1 MLKMSIEVQQS
12 KSDKRFVFNGE
23 TMGTRYSVICFAD
36 QNRSENQLCKE
47 LHEAVTAV
55 DEQMSTWKP
64 DSDLCRLNAAP
75 LNEWVSIPKNLMTV
89 LVAGVA
95 LEKRSS
101 GAFDMNVGALVARSG
116 FGALAGAVMSRS
128 DEAHRLSASD
138 ALEIREGL
146 NLVRKLAPVSL
157 DLSGIAKG
165 FGVDELAR
173 CLDRFSISNYL
184 VGIDGEMRAKGKK
197 PNDES
202 WAVALEEPVE
212 GVRSVKGVLALEN
225 LAIATSGDYR
235 HFRDVDGKR
244 ISHTMNPKSHGP
256 IENRVASVT
265 VLSGTCMEADAL
277 ATALMVMGDVDGPA
291 FAQKHGIH
299 ALFQIR
305 DPAGILEIPVGPI
318 FAGAAL
324 RIAL

>member
-1 MLKMSIEVQQS
+1 MSIEA
-12 KSDKRFVFNGE
+12 KEPRAEKRLVFNGE

-36 QNRSENQLCKE
+36 ENLAENKVAAA
-47 LHEAVTAV
+47 LHDAVTAV

-64 DSDLCRLNAAP
+64 NSDLCRLNEAP
-75 LNEWVSIPKNLMTV
+75 LNEWVSIPKKLMNV
-89 LVAGVA
+89 LVAGVVIEMRTA
-95 LEKRSS
+95 

-116 FGALAGAVMSRS
+116 FGAMTGTQIDLSDTTHQTPASR
-128 DEAHRLSASD
+128 

-146 NLVRKLAPVSL
+146 NLVRKLSPVSL

-173 CLDRFSISNYL
+173 CLDRFSIRSYL

-197 PNDES
+197 PNHENWS
-202 WAVALEEPVE
+202 VALEEPVE

-244 ISHTMNPKSHGP
+244 ISHTMNPKSQGP
-256 IENRVASVT
+256 LENRVASVT
-265 VLSGTCMEADAL
+265 VLSSTCIEADAL
-277 ATALMVMGDVDGPA
+277 ATALMVMGEVDGPA

-305 DPAGILEIPVGPI
+305 GAAGIREIPVGPI
-318 FAGAAL
+318 FAGAE
-324 RIAL
+324 

>member
-1 MLKMSIEVQQS
+1 MLKMSIEAKQS
-12 KSDKRFVFNGE
+12 KAEKRFVFNGE

-36 QNRSENQLCKE
+36 ESLAENQLGME
-47 LHEAVTAV
+47 LHKAVTAV
-55 DEQMSTWKP
+55 DDQMSTWKP

-75 LNEWVSIPKNLMTV
+75 LNEWVSIPKNLMNV

-95 LEKRSS
+95 IEKRTA
-101 GAFDMNVGALVARSG
+101 GGFDMNVGALVARSG
-116 FGALAGAVMSRS
+116 FGALAGAQMEPS
-128 DEAHRLSASD
+128 DGAQHLSAAT

-146 NLVRKLAPVSL
+146 SLVRKLAPVSL

-197 PNDES
+197 ANNES

-212 GVRSVKGVLALEN
+212 GVRSVKGVLELAN

-244 ISHTMNPKSHGP
+244 VSHTMNPKSHAP
-256 IENRVASVT
+256 LENRVASVT
-265 VLSGTCMEADAL
+265 VLSATCMEADAL
-277 ATALMVMGDVDGPA
+277 ATALMVMGEVDGPA
-291 FAQKHGIH
+291 FAQKQGIH

-305 DPAGILEIPVGPI
+305 DVAGILEIPIGPI
-318 FAGAAL
+318 FAGAA
-324 RIAL
+324 